1 MAASL
6 RPASKSLLDILGVAA
21 TIDVVDIGANPID
34 GDPPYKPLLDAG
46 RATLVGFEPNPQAL
60 AELNR
65 RKGPHETY
73 LPHAVYD
80 GGRHLLNVCK
90 APGMSSLLAPNRDL
104 LKFFHGFPEWSE
116 VVDRTPMDTVRLDDV
131 AAIQT
136 LDFLKIDVQGA
147 ELTVFRNGVRRLAD
161 CVAIHAEVEFL
172 PMYVG
177 QPLFSEVEMFL
188 REHGFML
195 HKFEPLVSRVVQP
208 MIVNNDVYAGF
219 SQLLWADAV
228 FVRDITRL
236 GEMTAAKLLKLAVI
250 LHDLYGSH
258 DLALNVLMAHDAKAS
273 TDFAKTFMQAL
284 ASGP

>member
-6 RPASKSLLDILGVAA
+6 RSKSLIDILGVVA

-46 RATLVGFEPNPQAL
+46 RATLVGFEPNPLAL

-80 GGRHLLNVCK
+80 GGRHLFNVCK
-90 APGMSSLLAPNRDL
+90 APGMSSLLVPNRDL

-116 VVDRTPMDTVRLDDV
+116 VVARTPVDTVRLDDV
-131 AAIQT
+131 AIQT
-136 LDFLKIDVQGA
+136 VDFLKIDVQGA

-177 QPLFSEVEMFL
+177 QPLFSEVELFL
-188 REHGFML
+188 RDHGFML
-195 HKFEPLVSRVVQP
+195 HKFEPLVSRVAQP

-228 FVRDITRL
+228 FVRDVTRL
-236 GEMTAAKLLKLAVI
+236 GEMTADKLLKLAVI

-258 DLALNVLMAHDAKAS
+258 DLALNVLMAHDAKAA
-273 TDFAKTFMQAL
+273 TGLAKLLMQDL
-284 ASGP
+284 GSVP